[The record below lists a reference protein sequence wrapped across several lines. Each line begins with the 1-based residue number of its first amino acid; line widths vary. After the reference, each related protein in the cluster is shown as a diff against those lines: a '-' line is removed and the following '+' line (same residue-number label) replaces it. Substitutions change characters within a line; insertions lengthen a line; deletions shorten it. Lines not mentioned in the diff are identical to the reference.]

1 MKSYFLAVVV
11 LLCLPVPAAAETL
24 NNDTVIALA
33 GAGLGDQAIIAKI
46 QSSETQFDVSTTT
59 ILQLKAK
66 GVSGPIIAA
75 MIEAGRPKVSTTLS
89 VDAAD
94 PMIPH
99 APGVYLMSE
108 SASDP
113 KMIRMDATVS
123 NQAKTGGILGYA
135 FTGGIASMSVKAA
148 IQNETARTKA
158 DGTPTFY
165 FFFDE
170 SNPDTGRQA
179 ATWLAGTAA
188 TVTSPAEFTL
198 VELMKKKGRREAR
211 VGSMNIG
218 GAKSGVM
225 DKDRIG
231 FDYTLVRPGVFSVK
245 PTTALPK
252 GEYGFLYAING
263 GGAGGAMTARIY
275 DFTVQ

>member
-1 MKSYFLAVVV
+1 MKPYILAALA
-11 LLCLPVPAAAETL
+11 LLSLPVPALAESL
-24 NNDTVIALA
+24 SNDTILALTA
-33 GAGLGDQAIIAKI
+33 AGLGDEAIVAKI
-46 QSSETQFDVSTTT
+46 QSSEAQFDVSTAK
-59 ILQLKAK
+59 ILDLKGK
-66 GVSGPIIAA
+66 GVSGPVIAA
-75 MIEAGRPKVSTTLS
+75 MIEAGRPKISTSLS
-89 VDAAD
+89 VDGAD
-94 PMIPH
+94 PMTPH

-108 SASDP
+108 AASDP
-113 KMIRMDATVS
+113 KMVRMDATVS

-148 IQNETARTKA
+148 IQNETSRTKT
-158 DGTPTFY
+158 DDTPTFY

-170 SNPDTGRQA
+170 SNPDSGRQA

-198 VELMKKKGRREAR
+198 VGLMKKKGRREAR

-225 DKDRIG
+225 DKDRIA

-245 PTTALPK
+245 PTAALPK
-252 GEYGFLYAING
+252 GEYGFLYAIT
-263 GGAGGAMTARIY
+263 GAGSGGAMTARIY